1 LAEAMNLYLA
11 RGLRAGPAQPEP
23 DEVIHVRMVPLS
35 AAVRMVMRGA
45 IKDGKT
51 ISGILWLSQ
60 SRESSKP
67 HR

>member
-1 LAEAMNLYLA
+1 
-11 RGLRAGPAQPEP
+11 
-23 DEVIHVRMVPLS
+23 VRMVPLS